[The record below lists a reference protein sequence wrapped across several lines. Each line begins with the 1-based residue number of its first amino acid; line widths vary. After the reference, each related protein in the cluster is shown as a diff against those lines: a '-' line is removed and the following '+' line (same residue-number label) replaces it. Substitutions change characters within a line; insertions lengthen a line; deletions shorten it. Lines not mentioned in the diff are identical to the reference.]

1 MIERFI
7 PFHTRTEITDRII
20 KALVFSFF
28 VGMIQLISSP
38 PASATNVTLTYDANV
53 TQHQRGVIASGAV
66 PNSSVHTQGTSVTV
80 SSNSGTLIRRG
91 FTFGGWNT
99 QADGSGTN
107 YTAGS
112 GVFTISG
119 STTLYANWLIP
130 AAARLIGSSGSIITI
145 SGSGATYTN
154 FCNTGLSGITTDG
167 THIYYRSSKIGAG
180 NYICKVSLSG
190 VFVSGQLV
198 SSANGAPAL
207 SDIDVNNR
215 DLTFSSGC
223 IWLRN
228 TGQSADTA
236 LYCISVSDW
245 TMRPVATPDLKGLF
259 AGGFWLYGNLIDF
272 PDGRIGAVSAPGAPN
287 STNFGGANGTTTI
300 TCPTSPQTMYCKVL
314 RLYKPSGTGASVSLT
329 FSEDILL
336 ADTLSGWPSD
346 DHGIATDG
354 TYLYQSRHDRGYKVW
369 ALEQGSPSYLVFN
382 GDADGA
388 IATTPACGAGTV
400 GSTTGISNTYC
411 PIFKP
416 FVSSDVTTPRL
427 GNATYFGR
435 SHATNQYLMGDY
447 QNNKFYISAGVAPPA
462 GLGSDKGITFTASAA
477 ASLKYGS
484 TTSVS
489 YSVNRSLGT
498 ESSPSITGTISY
510 ETVTSTACNVDSSSG
525 LVTMLRATGACQV
538 RVKLASDTFYSD
550 TSSAVVAITP
560 AKADTLTVTASAVNM
575 TYNGN
580 SQTIPY
586 SYTISGLKF
595 SDTVTALSYGYSGT
609 SNAGNATSGT
619 DSITAAG
626 TYTINPSGASIANS
640 DSYTATSY
648 ATGILTVNRA
658 ARTITGSAAATVKYG
673 SRETVTVTTV
683 PSSNSDG
690 AQSFTAGSST
700 ACSIVSGTG
709 VLTMNRATGTCSIV
723 PTIAQGANYLT
734 ATADTVTVTPALA
747 NALVVTA
754 GSATTVYS
762 GSPAVITPSYSI
774 SGLQLSD
781 TVTVSYKYSG
791 TSNTGE
797 SYSLSDTRPIAAGL
811 YSIIPTISMSNSDSY
826 TALSSITNGTLTI
839 SRATRVLSPSTYN
852 KVTLKYGDT
861 ATVTSNQTTPSS
873 NSDGTFSYAV
883 SSGCTINSSTGLV
896 TANTY
901 LDTCLA
907 TTTISQGNNY
917 ESATA
922 TGVTFTLSKADT
934 LTVTTDMPTAVTY
947 TGAIAS
953 ISPTVSAVSGLVS
966 GDVINTATINY
977 SASTATCANGGLC
990 SVGEI
995 GPSGGYV
1002 FYVSPTAINVAT
1014 GISTGG
1020 IYLEAAPVGAQGTAQ
1035 YGCTGSSSPGTS
1047 YSVGSGASNTLAII
1061 SSCATAGIAARVTSD
1076 LTYAGFSDWFM
1087 PSLDEMTLIYNNLY
1101 NRTPSLGGFTGVDY
1115 GSSSEGTN
1123 GFGYQ
1128 AYWWFGAGAVSGQTN
1143 KNYVGYYRPIRAFN
1157 PIYTSSIS
1165 YGPSTTKPTDAGT
1178 YTITPSG
1185 LTFTNGAAANYTVI
1199 TYRTSTVTI
1208 NKASQSTL
1216 NLTSRVGVFSA
1227 NPSTMKLTTSGGN
1240 DTGTVTYAIS
1250 SGGSALNCT
1259 ISGDQLTVTSTGTC
1273 LVAAT
1278 KAATNNYLVIT
1289 SDTVTVTFNLFVA
1302 HQPIQTQQVPT
1313 QIPINGANS
1322 LETTTATIPM
1332 ITSISLLSGVY
1343 QVNGTGFS
1351 GVSRVTIGGV
1361 DVTYTYVSP
1370 TQINIPTGAGVTE
1383 GSRIVI
1389 ECTDGR
1395 RGPSPREIFR
1405 EFSS

>member
-1 MIERFI
+1 
-7 PFHTRTEITDRII
+7 
-20 KALVFSFF
+20 
-28 VGMIQLISSP
+28 
-38 PASATNVTLTYDANV
+38 
-53 TQHQRGVIASGAV
+53 
-66 PNSSVHTQGTSVTV
+66 
-80 SSNSGTLIRRG
+80 
-91 FTFGGWNT
+91 
-99 QADGSGTN
+99 
-107 YTAGS
+107 
-112 GVFTISG
+112 
-119 STTLYANWLIP
+119 
-130 AAARLIGSSGSIITI
+130 
-145 SGSGATYTN
+145 
-154 FCNTGLSGITTDG
+154 
-167 THIYYRSSKIGAG
+167 
-180 NYICKVSLSG
+180 
-190 VFVSGQLV
+190 
-198 SSANGAPAL
+198 
-207 SDIDVNNR
+207 
-215 DLTFSSGC
+215 
-223 IWLRN
+223 
-228 TGQSADTA
+228 
-236 LYCISVSDW
+236 
-245 TMRPVATPDLKGLF
+245 
-259 AGGFWLYGNLIDF
+259 
-272 PDGRIGAVSAPGAPN
+272 
-287 STNFGGANGTTTI
+287 
-300 TCPTSPQTMYCKVL
+300 MYCKVL

-336 ADTLSGWPSD
+336 ADTLSGWPAD

-354 TYLYQSRHDRGYKVW
+354 TYLYQSRHERGYKVW

-382 GDADGA
+382 GDANGA
-388 IATTPACGAGTV
+388 TATTPACGAGTV

-411 PIFKP
+411 PIFRP

-447 QNNKFYISAGVAPPA
+447 QSNKFYISAGVAPPA

-484 TTSVS
+484 TTSAS

-560 AKADTLTVTASAVNM
+560 AKADTLTVTATAVNM

-586 SYTISGLKF
+586 SYSISGLKF

-619 DSITAAG
+619 GSITAAG
-626 TYTINPSGASIANS
+626 TYTINPSGANIANS
-640 DSYTATSY
+640 DSYTATAY

-658 ARTITGSAAATVKYG
+658 GRTISGSAAATVKYG

-700 ACSIVSGTG
+700 ACSVVSGTG

-791 TSNTGE
+791 TSNAGE

-917 ESATA
+917 ESATG

-934 LTVTTDMPTAVTY
+934 LTVTTDTPTAVTY
-947 TGAIAS
+947 TGSIAS

-977 SASTATCANGGLC
+977 SASTATCANGGTC
-990 SVGEI
+990 SI
-995 GPSGGYV
+995 GQTGPGGGLVFITPS
-1002 FYVSPTAINVAT
+1002 TT
-1014 GISTGG
+1014 GNTTGK
-1020 IYLEAAPVGAQGTAQ
+1020 YFEAAPSGWSGTAADPVAAL
-1035 YGCTGSSSPGTS
+1035 CTNATSVAGASGTAI
-1047 YSVGSGASNTLAII
+1047 GSGETNTNLFANSAACGASA
-1061 SSCATAGIAARVTSD
+1061 ADTAMALVLGGKD
-1076 LTYAGFSDWFM
+1076 DWFL
-1087 PSLDEMTLIYNNLY
+1087 PSFDELKEMFSKLHKAAGG
-1101 NRTPSLGGFTGVDY
+1101 PLGGFATSTDNY
-1115 GSSSEGTN
+1115 LSSSDNPN
-1123 GFGYQ
+1123 GVAPAGAGY
-1128 AYWWFGAGAVSGQTN
+1128 ALYGWFGSADGVSGWGSTSKTN
-1143 KNYVGYYRPIRAFN
+1143 PFAYRPVRSFVA
-1157 PIYTSSIS
+1157 TSTSTIN

-1178 YTITPSG
+1178 YTITPSA
-1185 LTFTNGAAANYTVI
+1185 LTFTNGAASNYTAI

-1216 NLTSRVGVFSA
+1216 SLTSRVGVFSA

-1250 SGGSALNCT
+1250 SGGTALNCA
-1259 ISGDQLTVTSTGTC
+1259 ISGDQLSVTSSGTC

-1289 SDTVTVTFNLFVA
+1289 SDTVTVTFSLFVA

-1322 LETTTATIPM
+1322 LETTTATVPM
-1332 ITSISLLSGVY
+1332 ITSISLLAGVY

-1405 EFSS
+1405 VFSS